1 MQCILNSK
9 ILQASKYLPH
19 LTITKYKF
27 MYNKLKYNNKKK
39 NERNNNNRLPR

>member
-9 ILQASKYLPH
+9 RLQASKYLLY

-39 NERNNNNRLPR
+39 NKEIRREAKK